1 MSIVVILSLYYKLVF
16 CTCLVWQLRAQ
27 FASNEYGSRREREHK
42 KHGKKINRKLRKI
55 QKNKLQSSRGG
66 GSGGGT
72 DALTLHVVNPGEK
85 PGSIVEKRVH
95 FAHVNEP
102 KSKV

>member
-27 FASNEYGSRREREHK
+27 FASNEYGSRRAQVRQREREHK

-66 GSGGGT
+66 GRAWGDRRV
-72 DALTLHVVNPGEK
+72 DAARG
-85 PGSIVEKRVH
+85 
-95 FAHVNEP
+95 
-102 KSKV
+102 KSRGKTWKHCRETCSLCTR